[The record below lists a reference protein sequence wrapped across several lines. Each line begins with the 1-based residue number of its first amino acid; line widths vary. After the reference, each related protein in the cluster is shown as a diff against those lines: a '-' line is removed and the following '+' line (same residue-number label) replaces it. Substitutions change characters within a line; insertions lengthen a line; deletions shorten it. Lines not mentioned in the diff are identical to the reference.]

1 MHLPR
6 LPSSF
11 YYYLFIK
18 NNVLVALQ
26 ATNGVS
32 SLVSIIN
39 KVPAEYTGCTGKAQD
54 VTTIILVSFFS
65 VQPKRDEAGEG
76 R

>member
-6 LPSSF
+6 LHSSF

-18 NNVLVALQ
+18 NNKLVALQ

-32 SLVSIIN
+32 SLKCLIN
-39 KVPAEYTGCTGKAQD
+39 KAPTDYTACTGKAQTLD
-54 VTTIILVSFFS
+54 VATITRLISS
-65 VQPKRDEAGEG
+65 VQPKRQSKS